1 MKPETR
7 SLLYV
12 AIAGAVGGL
21 TSWLLQ
27 WLAGL
32 APFQRPAF
40 EGIPALIVVGGVAAV
55 FGVYLLAN
63 SDLKQMPHTL
73 AFALLCGVFWQ
84 PIFEAARLYI
94 QHSTT
99 QYDAAQQQAGTA
111 KLPAEIA
118 SADPATVKNK
128 IESTTNATTELLSKL
143 PNVQDPDLKRQVV
156 EQSNQAVEVVSKA
169 ADKAPDATVA
179 NLQKIGETAAQNGQ
193 PDVANHV
200 LMKLDAMKAQNPTIA
215 PQADQAKAG
224 IVKSEEKRLGPLGS
238 AIKSQK

>member
-40 EGIPALIVVGGVAAV
+40 EGILALIVVGGVAAV

-63 SDLKQMPHTL
+63 SDLKQMNHTL

-84 PIFEAARLYI
+84 PVFEAARLYI

-99 QYDAAQQQAGTA
+99 QYDAAQQQTKTGDLASA
-111 KLPAEIA
+111 LPN
-118 SADPATVKNK
+118 ADPATVKNK
-128 IESTTNATTELLSKL
+128 MENTTNTTTELLSKL
-143 PNVQDPDLKRQVV
+143 PNVQDSDLRSKVV

-193 PDVANHV
+193 PEVANHV
-200 LMKLDAMKAQNPTIA
+200 LMKLDALKAQNPTIA
-215 PQADQAKAG
+215 PQADQARAG

-238 AIKSQK
+238 AIRSQK